1 MRAFLQRA
9 CRDAFV
15 MKTEV
20 DLCSSRA
27 RTQPGSL
34 PRGCV
39 NGRNVTRTPG

>member
-20 DLCSSRA
+20 DLCSSRRADATRLFAA
-27 RTQPGSL
+27 RVRERPERDAHAG
-34 PRGCV
+34 
-39 NGRNVTRTPG
+39 